1 MSEYMPI
8 QFYIIVA
15 LLLWILQARTFYG
28 IWRGQIAEGNN
39 KINRVVY
46 LCIALFG
53 LQRLRQIIAPIVF
66 TASVIV
72 VGVLAWYAYIVS
84 NGGVV
89 DINVPFISMLVF
101 LAAFLTAEIAY
112 SRSAK
117 NVDAKVKIS
126 SSPVIHYFYFPDE
139 DSAQK
144 AGDALMQE
152 GYTVR
157 RLWRIEIG
165 PLPWSLNI
173 GQDIGP
179 SEYLQRED
187 EFLPKLQGIAE
198 QFGGEYDGHELA
210 LDIT

>member
-8 QFYIIVA
+8 QFYIIIA

-28 IWRGQIAEGNN
+28 IWRGQIAERNN

-53 LQRLRQIIAPIVF
+53 MQRLRQIIAPIGFMV
-66 TASVIV
+66 SVII
-72 VGVLAWYAYIVS
+72 VGVLAWYAYAVS

-101 LAAFLTAEIAY
+101 LAAFVIAEIAY
-112 SRSAK
+112 SRSSK
-117 NVDAKVKIS
+117 KVDRKKIS
-126 SSPVIHYFYFPDE
+126 SSPVVHYFYFPDE
-139 DSAQK
+139 DSAKK
-144 AGDALMQE
+144 AGHVLMQE

-157 RLWRIEIG
+157 NLWQVDIG

-173 GQDIGP
+173 EQDIGP

-187 EFLPKLQGIAE
+187 EFLPKLQSIAK
-198 QFGGEYDGHELA
+198 QFGGEYDGHEFA
-210 LDIT
+210 LDVA